1 MGNKRAV
8 ILVVLAAASLG
19 LSVFGGMAWRAIS
32 VQQMD
37 DTGAQH
43 NFEDVLARA
52 RSPTPLV
59 RRESG
64 RFVRRPS
71 SPPVGPPPR
80 DLHVLAY
87 YADGQRL
94 VRADV
99 PLWFFTVKGPAAAY
113 ALRGTGFDL
122 ETLGLTSRD
131 LQQAGA
137 GIILDETRPT
147 GDRILAW
154 TE

>member
-1 MGNKRAV
+1 MSCRRAIV
-8 ILVVLAAASLG
+8 LTVVVVATLG
-19 LSVFGGMAWRAIS
+19 LAVSGGLAWRAIT
-32 VQQMD
+32 VQQID
-37 DTGAQH
+37 GSGAQH
-43 NFEDVLARA
+43 NFDDVLETAK
-52 RSPTPLV
+52 SPTPLV
-59 RRESG
+59 HRESG

-71 SPPVGPPPR
+71 SPSVGPPPR

-87 YADGQRL
+87 YADGHRL

-122 ETLGLTSRD
+122 ETLGLTPSE
-131 LQQAGA
+131 LQRAGA